1 MKYALAFLLAFTP
14 LAVFGE
20 AAEGELNCAAIENA
34 RERLACY
41 DRAYSDRP
49 MPPPKI
55 RTEVIAPPATLGQPS
70 TPATRQSGAESGAS
84 ANKASV
90 NSTSDS
96 RIDSATAPTARR
108 GTAAPTSESKRT
120 GGMFSRS
127 EKVEFSSTI
136 RTIRDED
143 DQRMIFLLDNE
154 QIWIQAAPRFIPFKE
169 GDVVTIKSGLIGGFT
184 MRNEKDVTTRVQR
197 IK

>member
-70 TPATRQSGAESGAS
+70 TAATRQSGTPDSSSSGNE
-84 ANKASV
+84 AN
-90 NSTSDS
+90 TTLDS

-108 GTAAPTSESKRT
+108 GTAAPTSESKRS